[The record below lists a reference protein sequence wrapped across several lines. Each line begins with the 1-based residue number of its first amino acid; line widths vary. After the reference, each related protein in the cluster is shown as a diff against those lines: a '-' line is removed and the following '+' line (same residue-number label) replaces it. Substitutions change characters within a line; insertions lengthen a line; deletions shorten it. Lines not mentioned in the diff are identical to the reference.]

1 MSTLF
6 KPAPRVAEPAPV
18 TRGGAVRP
26 SSPPLAVH
34 LVRVTLPEQ
43 GDELNG
49 KALCEQLRRFLNA
62 HPGPCC
68 FFLEGTGMVNARIG
82 FANAFKELDREWGAR
97 MEVVCAIP
105 LPIPRMMA
113 HTVATM
119 AQASWHIFRTRAEAE
134 LHLQRRGYLA
144 AEGSPSPRGPVHAS
158 LQPLS

>member
-1 MSTLF
+1 MPTPSN
-6 KPAPRVAEPAPV
+6 PEPRVTDPTPM
-18 TRGGAVRP
+18 TRGDAGRR
-26 SSPPLAVH
+26 SSPPLAAC

-49 KALCEQLRRFLNA
+49 NALCEQLRRFMIA

-113 HTVATM
+113 YTVASM
-119 AQASWHIFRTRAEAE
+119 AQASWHIFRTRAEAD
-134 LHLQRRGYLA
+134 LQLQLRGYLA
-144 AEGSPSPRGPVHAS
+144 ADGGPCPQGPAHLELS
-158 LQPLS
+158 PLS